1 MLDIAFCV
9 SQQRFYV
16 NKVEQEIYDFLEK
29 NYCGARA
36 MDDLSCQIRLARAI
50 AAFKSDP
57 EESYEDL
64 FTENFISKYVLD
76 VN

>member
-1 MLDIAFCV
+1 MNKAAQDIMKY
-9 SQQRFYV
+9 S
-16 NKVEQEIYDFLEK
+16 EK
-29 NYCGARA
+29 SYCGARA
-36 MDDLSCQIRLARAI
+36 MEDLSCQTRLARAI

-64 FTENFISKYVLD
+64 FTESFISKYVLD

>member
-1 MLDIAFCV
+1 M
-9 SQQRFYV
+9 
-16 NKVEQEIYDFLEK
+16 NKAEQEIYDFLEK
-29 NYCGARA
+29 SYCGARA

-64 FTENFISKYVLD
+64 FTESFISKYVLEVD
-76 VN
+76 